1 MTIIPVKINRIWQMT
16 PTVKVLEL
24 DLMGG
29 EFSYHPGQWIDCYV
43 DIDGERR
50 VAGYSIAS
58 SPTTTGTF
66 ELAVKRS
73 DNPVTQYIHTR
84 ARVGDTL
91 YVEGGQGDVYYTRE
105 MGDSLVILAAGIG
118 IAPMMG
124 ILRYAHA
131 VGDVEAKM
139 IYGAASDEELAY
151 LDEIRSIIDANPRI
165 THHVTVSDDGTKH
178 REGKIDE
185 DLLRELGLDVDALY
199 YICGPPPMIH
209 STADILKKMGV
220 QDGRIKYELWW

>member
-1 MTIIPVKINRIWQMT
+1 MTIIPVKINRMWQET

-24 DLMGG
+24 DIMGG
-29 EFSYHPGQWIDCYV
+29 EFSYHPGQWIDCYT

-58 SPTTTGTF
+58 SPTTKGTF

-73 DNPVTQYIHTR
+73 DNLVTQYIHTR
-84 ARVGDTL
+84 AGVGDTL

-124 ILRYAHA
+124 ILRYAHTL
-131 VGDVEAKM
+131 GDVEAKM

-151 LDEIRSIIDANPRI
+151 LDEIRGIVDANPRI
-165 THHVTVSDDGTKH
+165 TYYVTVNGGDTKH

-185 DLLRELGLDVDALY
+185 SFLSELGLDMGALY
-199 YICGPPPMIH
+199 FICGPPPMIH
-209 STADILKKMGV
+209 STVDILRKIGV
-220 QDGRIKYELWW
+220 KDRRIRYELWW

>member
-1 MTIIPVKINRIWQMT
+1 MTIITVKINRMWQET
-16 PTVKVLEL
+16 PTIKVLKL

-29 EFSYHPGQWIDCYV
+29 EFSYHPGQWIDCYA

-58 SPTTTGTF
+58 SPTTKGAF

-105 MGDSLVILAAGIG
+105 MGDNLVIFAAGIG

-151 LDEIRSIIDANPRI
+151 LVEIRSIADANPRI
-165 THHVTVSDDGTKH
+165 THHVTVSGGGTKQ
-178 REGKIDE
+178 REGKVDE
-185 DLLRELGLDVDALY
+185 SLLSELGLDLGALY
-199 YICGPPPMIH
+199 FVCGPPPMIN
-209 STADILKKMGV
+209 STVNILRKMGV
-220 QDGRIKYELWW
+220 QDRRIRYELWW